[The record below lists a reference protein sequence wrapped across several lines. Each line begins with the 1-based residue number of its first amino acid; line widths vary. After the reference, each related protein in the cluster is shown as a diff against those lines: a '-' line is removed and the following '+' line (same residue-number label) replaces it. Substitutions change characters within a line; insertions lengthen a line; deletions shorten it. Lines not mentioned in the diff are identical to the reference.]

1 MSATPSALSGGPR
14 PSLGA
19 RIEEGVGEARLYES
33 VEAAS
38 QMGRLLIAVVRALFA
53 RPVRWPREAV
63 VLYSTYARRVLLP
76 MIVSVAGYEI
86 GYAVFFFGG
95 VTSALGVGERFSGA
109 LWIGTIRELGV
120 WITTMVFAGVV
131 GSAVAA
137 DLGARRIREEL
148 DALAVLGVRAEV
160 ALALPRMVAM
170 VVLAPTIGF
179 VAIFV
184 GNGCIQIVGPHL
196 LDYPTSI
203 GFYSIV
209 SNIYTSDIIAFAL
222 KMTIVG
228 VFVATVSC
236 QKGLNCK
243 PGAEG
248 VGRAVHQTVVISFFG
263 IWLINSL
270 FNLAYLTL
278 FPGTAVLKG

>member
-1 MSATPSALSGGPR
+1 MSTVDRSPR
-14 PSLGA
+14 LPRESLGVRVEDQVA
-19 RIEEGVGEARLYES
+19 SSRLYES
-33 VEAAS
+33 IAAAD
-38 QMGRLLIAVVRALFA
+38 QMGRLAITCIRTIFK
-53 RPVRWPREAV
+53 RPITWPREAII
-63 VLYSTYARRVLLP
+63 LYSTYGRRILLP
-76 MIVSVAGYEI
+76 MIISVAGYEI

-95 VTSALGVGERFSGA
+95 VTAALGVAERFSGA

-120 WITTMVFAGVV
+120 WITTMVFAGVA

-137 DLGARRIREEL
+137 DLGARKIREEL
-148 DALAVLGVRAEV
+148 DALSVLGVKVETT
-160 ALALPRMVAM
+160 LALPRIIAM
-170 VVLAPTIGF
+170 VFLAPTIGF

-184 GNGCIQIVGPHL
+184 GNGCIQIVGPRL
-196 LDYPTSI
+196 LDYPTSL

-228 VFVATVSC
+228 FFVAIVSC

-248 VGRAVHQTVVISFFG
+248 VGTAVHQTVVISFFG
-263 IWLINSL
+263 IWMINSL

-278 FPGTAVLKG
+278 FPQTAILKG

>member
-1 MSATPSALSGGPR
+1 MLDATPQAP
-14 PSLGA
+14 LGA
-19 RIEEGVGEARLYES
+19 RIEESVGESRLYES

-38 QMGRLLIAVVRALFA
+38 QMGRLLVAVLRALFS
-53 RPVRWPREAV
+53 RPITWPREAIT
-63 VLYSTYARRVLLP
+63 LYSTYARRIILP
-76 MIVSVAGYEI
+76 MIISVAGYEI

-120 WITTMVFAGVV
+120 WITTMVFAGVA

-137 DLGARRIREEL
+137 DLGARKIREEL
-148 DALAVLGVRAEV
+148 DALSVLGVKVET

-170 VVLAPTIGF
+170 TVLAPTIGF

-209 SNIYTSDIIAFAL
+209 SNIYTSDIVAFAL

-263 IWLINSL
+263 IWMINSL

-278 FPGTAVLKG
+278 FPNTAILKG